1 MNLPP
6 EGIEAYLK
14 AVDVPSDDVRIIV
27 APPFLYLRQIT
38 SQTKLAVAAQNCSDQ
53 EKGAFTGEVAASM
66 VRDCGASFVIIG
78 HSERRTLYGETD
90 AMVARKLAVAITAGL
105 VPVLGIGENLQT
117 REMGHVASFLASQIR
132 ACAEANLDRAR
143 EIVIAYEPIW
153 AIGTGRNATGM
164 ICAETVADIRGA
176 LQRFW
181 PARHANAPI
190 LYGGSVMAENIQE
203 LETSGDVDGYL
214 VGGASLDSARFLSIL
229 RGMQ

>member
-1 MNLPP
+1 PRNVNRPTRTSTTSCAAPTISSTRPSDSVRIATRIDREMDQRYLIANWKMNLPP

-105 VPVLGIGENLQT
+105 VPVLCIGENLQT
-117 REMGHVASFLASQIR
+117 RETGHVASFLASQIR
-132 ACAEANLDRAR
+132 ACAEANL
-143 EIVIAYEPIW
+143 
-153 AIGTGRNATGM
+153 
-164 ICAETVADIRGA
+164 
-176 LQRFW
+176 
-181 PARHANAPI
+181 
-190 LYGGSVMAENIQE
+190 
-203 LETSGDVDGYL
+203 
-214 VGGASLDSARFLSIL
+214 
-229 RGMQ
+229 